1 MISCDKAALICDKAQ
16 YNEASFF
23 DKLKLN
29 LHLMICKACT
39 KNAKKNTTLTS
50 LCKEA
55 KLKSLTENEKTMMK
69 KELENQQS

>member
-23 DKLKLN
+23 DKAKLKLHM
-29 LHLMICKACT
+29 LICKACT
-39 KNAKKNTTLTS
+39 SHAKKNATLTS

-55 KLKSLTENEKTMMK
+55 KLKSLTENEKNVMK
-69 KELENQQS
+69 KQIENQL